1 MKKYFRENQ
10 KGSHN
15 LVSFLDN
22 KSSRKARR
30 HNYRSE
36 CGIFGPEFVN
46 VVCAVDEAGNH
57 YAICVCLG
65 PMTEK
70 ELEDLESHI
79 GEVSYICADNYEV
92 YSVWTKEHNW
102 KHYVEPSSYRKERSA
117 RGYVNTDNIYSQL
130 SKEDYAKDRKINEQL
145 YKEGRYPHIENT
157 KRPIP
162 YDEFIALKYKF
173 GLEINRVNSY
183 HNILEKDLVKN
194 KTGVGSNY
202 LQDYVLAY
210 NYLTN
215 YKSRHNVSTFSHKGA
230 ESILVEMVEL
240 TLANKYSPTRT
251 DIENLNI
258 DDLPRPSAKMT
269 NEAQRRMVKAREII
283 NIEKVDDKDKSAYET
298 DDTNAQFMFNKRK
311 FFQAIG
317 TIRLNELIKQYGLYQ
332 PHQTKRQKIDK
343 MCALENVQT
352 SFSMKCIFIITV
364 QSKNL
369 KQQSMHFR
377 RKEKEED
384 QRRLYNKTNKK
395 FILVIS
401 CHKNCIII
409 MDKGFT

>member
-1 MKKYFRENQ
+1 MWCVLLMK
-10 KGSHN
+10 
-15 LVSFLDN
+15 
-22 KSSRKARR
+22 
-30 HNYRSE
+30 
-36 CGIFGPEFVN
+36 
-46 VVCAVDEAGNH
+46 
-57 YAICVCLG
+57 
-65 PMTEK
+65 
-70 ELEDLESHI
+70 LETTMQDVYVWDRESHI
-79 GEVSYICADNYEV
+79 GEVSYICTDNYEV

-102 KHYVEPSSYRKERSA
+102 KHYVEHSSYRKERSA
-117 RGYVNTDNIYSQL
+117 KGYVNTDNIYSQL

-157 KRPIP
+157 KRLIP

-173 GLEINRVNSY
+173 GLDINSVNSY

-210 NYLTN
+210 NYLAN
-215 YKSRHNVSTFSHKGA
+215 YKSKHNVSTFSRKDA
-230 ESILVEMVEL
+230 ESILVGTVKL

-258 DDLPRPSAKMT
+258 DDLPRPSAKIT

-283 NIEKVDDKDKSAYET
+283 NIEKTDDKDKSAYEA

-317 TIRLNELIKQYGLYQ
+317 TIRLNELVKQYGLYQ

-343 MCALENVQT
+343 MCSLENVQDI
-352 SFSMKCIFIITV
+352 IFYEVYLHNYGSI
-364 QSKNL
+364 
-369 KQQSMHFR
+369 
-377 RKEKEED
+377 KEFETAINTLPKKKEEREIKED
-384 QRRLYNKTNKK
+384 CITRQTTNISLL
-395 FILVIS
+395 FPVI
-401 CHKNCIII
+401 KIV
-409 MDKGFT
+409 